1 MSQSKKW
8 KESRRAFR
16 RSLRNGWQ
24 VYKRS
29 KVGLVGLGIII
40 MFVVMAVFA
49 PFLTPYTPYYSAP
62 SVDIIRDD
70 TYSINLQNSSSW
82 IYAPVGIMNY
92 VTAPGANINL
102 TAVLIY
108 NDIGQAQIFPVGYN
122 YTSHGN
128 NYTSKKILKIYLKSP
143 TNYSIPK
150 GITSLYET
158 GTYMASFMNANTFI
172 ANSSRNFYI
181 LDSNLKVYRN
191 FSLPFTIQEKSIFY
205 NNPFIMPSVGQYSLI
220 SFSHG
225 NETILYIFYN
235 RQLNYFGTPQP
246 IHKIPL
252 AKLYINTSEGVINS
266 PLIYLNPNDVSNGY
280 LNTSQIIIPTNNS
293 LVSYGFNIK
302 MDPVYEA
309 LGFNVPQVVLQPYV
323 KWIVNYTN
331 DHGQIYLPLSIT
343 YGYDWGDSPG
353 I

>member
-1 MSQSKKW
+1 MAQSKKW

-16 RSLRNGWQ
+16 RSLKNGWQ
-24 VYKRS
+24 IYKRS
-29 KVGLVGLGIII
+29 KIGLVGLGIII

-49 PFLTPYTPYYSAP
+49 PFLTPYTPYYTAP
-62 SVDIIRDD
+62 SVDIIRGDIYNI
-70 TYSINLQNSSSW
+70 TLQNSASW

-102 TAVLIY
+102 TSVLIY
-108 NDIGQAQIFPVGYN
+108 NDIGQVQIFPVGYN
-122 YTSHGN
+122 YTSQ
-128 NYTSKKILKIYLKSP
+128 KILKIYLKSP

-235 RQLNYFGTPQP
+235 RQLNYFGMPQP

-266 PLIYLNPNDVSNGY
+266 PLIYL
-280 LNTSQIIIPTNNS
+280 
-293 LVSYGFNIK
+293 
-302 MDPVYEA
+302 
-309 LGFNVPQVVLQPYV
+309 
-323 KWIVNYTN
+323 
-331 DHGQIYLPLSIT
+331 
-343 YGYDWGDSPG
+343 
-353 I
+353 